1 MHSNICAIEEMEEE
15 IVKQNAEVA
24 SRKGSHDRKYA
35 DAALDFEKIGL
46 IHISSEQ
53 VIQQETMKTA
63 IKFYI
68 ENNAYTQCSICR

>member
-15 IVKQNAEVA
+15 IVKRNAEVA
-24 SRKGSHDRKYA
+24 SRKASHDRKYA

-46 IHISSEQ
+46 IDISSKL

-68 ENNAYTQCSICR
+68 ENNAYTQCSVCR